1 VSQAALRVSDSTFDC
16 SESVLTEPES
26 DGVLFRRYARY
37 VAYIGFRLLRSESDV
52 DDLVQQVFMTAFKQ
66 REQLRDHG
74 AARSWLATITV
85 RTAQRQLRRRKLR
98 QFVGIDER
106 PVLQEMRDPGLSPE
120 RSALLARVYEIL
132 DTLPVQQRVAWTLRY
147 VEGEKLA
154 DVAER
159 CGCSLASAKRR
170 ITAAHAHLLAEL
182 EIG

>member
-1 VSQAALRVSDSTFDC
+1 MSQPSLLLADSTFGC
-16 SESVLTEPES
+16 AGSVLDEPES

-52 DDLVQQVFMTAFKQ
+52 DDLVQQVFLTAFKQ
-66 REQLRDHG
+66 REQLRDVG

-106 PVLQEMRDPGLSPE
+106 PVLSEMRDPGLSPE
-120 RSALLARVYEIL
+120 SSALLARVYEIL
-132 DTLPVQQRVAWTLRY
+132 DTLPVHQRVAWALRH

-154 DVAER
+154 EVAER

-170 ITAAHAHLLAEL
+170 INAAHARLLAEL
-182 EIG
+182 EVE